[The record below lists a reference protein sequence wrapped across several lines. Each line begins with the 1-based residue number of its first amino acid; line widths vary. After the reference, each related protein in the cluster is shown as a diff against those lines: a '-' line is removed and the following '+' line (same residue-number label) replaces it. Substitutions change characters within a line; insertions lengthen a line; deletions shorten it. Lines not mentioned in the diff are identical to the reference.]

1 MPEVSPRVASQVS
14 TPSARLHI
22 QYGDGRQVE
31 VPLNLP
37 EMVIGRDVSCEIPLD
52 DAITSRRHAR
62 IYRDNLGHFWIQDLR
77 SKNGTIVNQK
87 PVTTA
92 RLSDTDRIEIGG
104 CRLALAMQIAQPVL
118 EDTAPDSDQ
127 FGSTSVWNTRQR
139 FELPQQRL
147 EKLYELNTRL
157 TGRFDRDDLLREVL
171 NICLESFRFE
181 RAGVAIWRG
190 EPHAPQWVII
200 RNSRNTASEEFRISG
215 SLVDRALRKGERI
228 LHDSANSAVDPT
240 ASMISNN
247 IRSAMCVPMEYHQAV
262 HGVIYGDRVTST
274 GGYTR
279 EDIDFF
285 AALGRL
291 AAMGLANVQLV
302 DEMKQRQQMELQ
314 FQWAREIQANL
325 FPAEPYDSN
334 GTQIDALNDP
344 GQRVSGDYF
353 DYFARDDG
361 LITVVMADVC
371 GKGAPAALLMANFQA
386 AVHVTMSHE
395 SDLTRVAEILN
406 RLISRNVRDT
416 RFITAIFGLLDPVKR
431 TFTYVNAGH
440 MPPVLLEAGEA
451 PRIIEVEPALPLGI
465 EPEFVYKSGSIELPT
480 KSSALFFY
488 TDGVPDAE
496 DPQGEQFME
505 KRLMEALGSGDDLP
519 PGELISRVRRS
530 VSQFTRNHP
539 LTDDITMLAFRVN

>member
-1 MPEVSPRVASQVS
+1 MTEVSPRAASQV
-14 TPSARLHI
+14 TVPAARLQI
-22 QYGDGRQVE
+22 QYGDGRNVE

-37 EMVIGRDVSCEIPLD
+37 EMVIGRDATCEIPLD
-52 DAITSRRHAR
+52 DAITSRRHAC
-62 IYRDNLGHFWIQDLR
+62 IYRDNLGHIWIKDLQ

-87 PVTTA
+87 PITTT

-104 CRLALAMQIAQPVL
+104 CRLALARQIAQPVL
-118 EDTAPDSDQ
+118 DDTAPDADH

-157 TGRFDRDDLLREVL
+157 TGKFDRDDLLREVL
-171 NICLESFRFE
+171 NISLESFRFE

-190 EPHAPQWVII
+190 EPHPPQWVLI
-200 RNSRNTASEEFRISG
+200 RNSRNAASEEFRISG

-228 LHDSANSAVDPT
+228 LHDTANSAVDPT

-247 IRSAMCVPMEYHQAV
+247 IRSAMCVPMEYHGAV

-291 AAMGLANVQLV
+291 GAMGLANVQLV

-314 FQWAREIQANL
+314 FQWAREIQGNL
-325 FPAEPYDSN
+325 FPAEPYDQD
-334 GTQIDALNDP
+334 GIQIDALNDP
-344 GQRVSGDYF
+344 GQRVSGDYY
-353 DYFARDDG
+353 DYFPRDDG

-395 SDLTRVAEILN
+395 TNLTVAEILN

-416 RFITAIFGLLDPVKR
+416 RFITAIFGLLDPKTR
-431 TFTYVNAGH
+431 RFSYINAGH
-440 MPPVLLEAGEA
+440 LPPVLLQSGQS
-451 PRIIEVEPALPLGI
+451 PKIIEVEPALPLGI
-465 EPEFVYKSGSIELPT
+465 EPEFGYQPGCIELPPQT
-480 KSSALFFY
+480 SSLFFY

-496 DPQGEQFME
+496 DPQGQQFME
-505 KRLMEALGSGDDLP
+505 NRLMEALAGCDDLP
-519 PGELISRVRRS
+519 PGEQIVRIRRS

-539 LTDDITMLAFRVN
+539 LTDDITMLAMRVQ